1 MSLAKLTEDFQR
13 DKDKLRK
20 NYEEKLS
27 EVDRLQQEQCK
38 TIINVARMPPR
49 PNKENMLNITNIEK
63 GRGRLAEA
71 ASRLFRLHIDK
82 TGELNAGSFGRRLHK
97 PQRVRPSAF
106 IN

>member
-27 EVDRLQQEQCK
+27 EIDRLQQEQCK

-63 GRGRLAEA
+63 GRGRLV
-71 ASRLFRLHIDK
+71 S
-82 TGELNAGSFGRRLHK
+82 
-97 PQRVRPSAF
+97 
-106 IN
+106 